1 MADLIEQNL
10 KKRFGDDIHFL
21 KVEDVSGGDDS
32 KFLIVISL
40 SNGFVS
46 VKVLEQH
53 RMINGKYV
61 ALADIKDN
69 IHEVGDDNLN

>member
-1 MADLIEQNL
+1 MIEQNL

-40 SNGFVS
+40 SNGFDG
-46 VKVLEQH
+46 VKLLEQH
-53 RMINGKYV
+53 RMINGKDV

-69 IHEVGDDNLN
+69 IHEVGDDNLD